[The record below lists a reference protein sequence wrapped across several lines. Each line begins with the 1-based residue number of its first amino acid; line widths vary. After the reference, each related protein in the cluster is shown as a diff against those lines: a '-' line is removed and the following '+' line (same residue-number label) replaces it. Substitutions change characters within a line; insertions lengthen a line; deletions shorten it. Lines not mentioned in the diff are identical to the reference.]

1 MSSVRTLAL
10 CAVLLPLAG
19 CSYVKSLSIFKA
31 GCAKPID
38 VASIVDRPALVVPAG
53 RDAPDTRAALPIPK
67 LDTPEAPV
75 PPMRP
80 ASTRRPNTSRRR
92 SSDRRLDMMR
102 APLIRRDGRAVE
114 GA

>member
-67 LDTPEAPV
+67 LDTPEAPRAADAPCIDSPPKYV
-75 PPMRP
+75 PPAVKRP
-80 ASTRRPNTSRRR
+80 QA
-92 SSDRRLDMMR
+92 
-102 APLIRRDGRAVE
+102 
-114 GA
+114 